1 MPVFQECYHCQ
12 QREPGCHGRCSCYHR
27 EKALHAELKQQEK
40 QNRTDGERVERERSE
55 WIYRHWIR

>member
-1 MPVFQECYHCQ
+1 MTVFKECYHCQ
-12 QREPGCHGRCSCYHR
+12 QREPGCHSHCSCYHG

-55 WIYRHWIR
+55 WIYRHWLR